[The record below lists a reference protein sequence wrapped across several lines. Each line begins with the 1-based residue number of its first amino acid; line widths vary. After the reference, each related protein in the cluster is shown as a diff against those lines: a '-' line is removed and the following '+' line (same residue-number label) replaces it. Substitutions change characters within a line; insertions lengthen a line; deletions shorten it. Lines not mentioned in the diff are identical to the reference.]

1 MEVNIIVNGFYFDGI
16 NGRNTYG
23 YLNMLQI
30 SDLMIFDEKIAM

>member
-1 MEVNIIVNGFYFDGI
+1 MIINGFYFDGI

-23 YLNMLQI
+23 YLIMFQI